1 MDGSAQ
7 SVNPGMDPEG
17 TGLKG
22 VGQKEEG
29 PQRKGLKKDP
39 LTGLYQQDYL
49 MRELSIL
56 LRQQKSADVE
66 ASLALFQLENFY
78 EIRRWVGKSEADLL
92 LGDIARLLTQTLP
105 TAVLLCRCNHY
116 EFAALL
122 PDEHSI
128 HAQTLIQR
136 VKQALHSAV
145 SDSIP
150 PQLEL
155 KCAVG
160 LAAIAHSIPS
170 AEVMFASARHNLSMA
185 LLRQRRNH
193 TLDYQHGESVPVSL
207 PQLLNILR
215 GNELLLNFQP
225 SVALKADGLR
235 HYEVRCELP
244 TKELAHSP
252 SAVFEA
258 AVKNAIGE
266 QIDRWVMGK
275 CLQLLLQPEM
285 GDLRLTV
292 NLTQNSLVSGQFFD
306 WLRLQL
312 AHDPTLADRL
322 VLQISELDVL
332 TAQHHMNSFSRQL
345 ADLRLKLSI
354 SHFGC
359 TADPFRYLPLLRTH
373 FVKLDVALLD
383 NLGRDQNIE
392 EQLAKMT
399 RRLHES
405 GIRVIA
411 AMVEDM
417 EVVPLLWSAEV
428 NFVQGFC
435 WREPARELSFLF
447 AQARVLQLDSWR
459 QGNRTN

>member
-7 SVNPGMDPEG
+7 SVNPGTEPEG
-17 TGLKG
+17 AGLKG
-22 VGQKEEG
+22 EG
-29 PQRKGLKKDP
+29 PKGKGLTKDP

-49 MRELSIL
+49 MQQLSIL
-56 LRQQKSADVE
+56 LRQQKSDDVE

-78 EIRRWVGKSEADLL
+78 EIRRWVGKSEADFL

-105 TAVLLCRCNHY
+105 TAVLLCRCSHY

-128 HAQTLIQR
+128 HAHALIQR

-160 LAAIAHSIPS
+160 LAAIARSIPS

-185 LLRQRRNH
+185 LLRQRRSH
-193 TLDYQHGESVPVSL
+193 ILDSQHGEAVPTSL

-215 GNELLLNFQP
+215 SNELVLNFQP
-225 SVALKADGLR
+225 IVALKADGLR

-244 TKELAHSP
+244 SSELSPSP

-258 AVKNAIGE
+258 AVKNALGE
-266 QIDRWVMGK
+266 RIDRWVVGK
-275 CLQLLLQPEM
+275 CLQILLQPDM
-285 GDLRLTV
+285 ADLRLTV
-292 NLTQNSLVSGQFFD
+292 NLTQNSLVSDQFFD
-306 WLRLQL
+306 WLRQQL
-312 AHDPTLADRL
+312 AHDSTLTERL

-332 TAQHHMNSFSRQL
+332 TAQHHMNSFSGQL
-345 ADLRLKLSI
+345 TDLRLKLSI

-359 TADPFRYLPLLRTH
+359 TADPFRYLPLVRTH
-373 FVKLDVALLD
+373 FVKLDAALLD
-383 NLGRDQNIE
+383 NLGRDQSID

-435 WREPARELSFLF
+435 WQEPVSELSFRF
-447 AQARVLQLDSWR
+447 AQARVLHLDSW
-459 QGNRTN
+459 QQSSRTN

>member
-1 MDGSAQ
+1 MDGSAK
-7 SVNPGMDPEG
+7 SLNPGMEPGEVVLREEG
-17 TGLKG
+17 PKGKGLKG
-22 VGQKEEG
+22 
-29 PQRKGLKKDP
+29 KGLKKDP

-49 MRELSIL
+49 MLELSIL
-56 LRQQKSADVE
+56 LRQQKSDEVE

-105 TAVLLCRCNHY
+105 TAVLLCRCSHY

-128 HAQTLIQR
+128 HAHALIQR

-145 SDSIP
+145 SESIP

-160 LAAIAHSIPS
+160 LAAIARSIPS
-170 AEVMFASARHNLSMA
+170 AEVLFASARHNLSMA
-185 LLRQRRNH
+185 LLRQRRSH
-193 TLDYQHGESVPVSL
+193 TLDSPHGESVPVSL
-207 PQLLNILR
+207 SQLLTILSSS
-215 GNELLLNFQP
+215 ELLLNFQP
-225 SVALKADGLR
+225 IVALKADELR

-244 TKELAHSP
+244 TKELAP
-252 SAVFEA
+252 SSSVVFET

-266 QIDRWVMGK
+266 RIDRWVVGK
-275 CLQLLLQPEM
+275 CLQLLLLPEM
-285 GDLRLTV
+285 DDLRLTV
-292 NLTQNSLVSGQFFD
+292 NLTQNSLVSSQFFD
-306 WLRLQL
+306 WLRQQL
-312 AHDPTLADRL
+312 ARDSTLAERL
-322 VLQISELDVL
+322 VLQISELDIL
-332 TAQHHMNSFSRQL
+332 TAQHHMHSFSRQL
-345 ADLRLKLSI
+345 TDLHLKLCI

-383 NLGRDQNIE
+383 NLGRDETIE
-392 EQLAKMT
+392 EQLAMMT

-417 EVVPLLWSAEV
+417 EVVPLLWSAQV
-428 NFVQGFC
+428 NFVQGYC
-435 WREPARELSFLF
+435 WQEPARELSFRF
-447 AQARVLQLDSWR
+447 AQARVLQLDSR
-459 QGNRTN
+459 